1 MNAIYSVTYRYT
13 KQRAAIT
20 HVLATMTIQVARH
33 VQAGELVALVEHA
46 DAAVKVI
53 GVERHSDRWS

>member
-1 MNAIYSVTYRYT
+1 MNQYSVTYRYT
-13 KQRAAIT
+13 KRRTAIAYI
-20 HVLATMTIQVARH
+20 VATMTIQVARH

-53 GVERHSDRWS
+53 GVERHSERWA